1 MQSRTAWILFVL
13 ALAALAMYWSSRCS
27 RGRRTTW
34 LFENY
39 ADDEYEN
46 FEDEYNCSQEWA
58 TCPNGPPN
66 CYWGDKDWNK
76 GKCCPKPW
84 SSPEACQDPINP
96 ATGRSIYDA

>member
-1 MQSRTAWILFVL
+1 MQRRSWILLVLVLAVL
-13 ALAALAMYWSSRCS
+13 ALYTTRRCQS
-27 RGRRTTW
+27 GRRRW
-34 LFENY
+34 MLES
-39 ADDEYEN
+39 

-84 SSPEACQDPINP
+84 SSPDGCVDPIDP
-96 ATGRSIYDA
+96 ATGKSLYAA